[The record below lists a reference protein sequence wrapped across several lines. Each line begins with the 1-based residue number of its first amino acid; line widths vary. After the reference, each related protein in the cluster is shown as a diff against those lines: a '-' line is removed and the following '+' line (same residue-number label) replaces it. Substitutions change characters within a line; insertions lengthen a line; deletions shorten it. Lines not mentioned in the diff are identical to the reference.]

1 MRIAF
6 LNGYQNNRGAETF
19 VKELSDRLKE
29 RHRVLV
35 ISGNRKNV
43 KRWPFLWR
51 FYLDPHGVYTLI
63 FTLRNLSKI
72 WKQKFDIVVP
82 INGGWQPTLIRLIT
96 WFYGGK
102 TVISGQSGVGWDD
115 KNNLWNFP
123 DCFVALSSFA
133 ENWAKKVNSF
143 VNVISI
149 PNGVDTNKFRPDGEK
164 LDLKLKKPIII
175 TVGALTK
182 SKRIDFVIKAVAKLK
197 NTSLLVV
204 GEGDLKIDLQDL
216 GKKFLRNRFQLIS
229 LPFSE
234 MPKAYRAADLFTLVS
249 ESYYSFEI
257 AIVEALATN
266 LPVVVNSDS
275 IRKEII
281 RDTGILV
288 NPTDISSY
296 SEALDKALKT
306 NWHEKPREVALDYD
320 WNKISEMY
328 EKLFFD
334 LLKEEKK

>member
-1 MRIAF
+1 LPDTRAPRSD
-6 LNGYQNNRGAETF
+6 QDDRGAEPGRDEPEPQRTA
-19 VKELSDRLKE
+19 EGDGTDQRLKS
-29 RHRVLV
+29 R
-35 ISGNRKNV
+35 
-43 KRWPFLWR
+43 
-51 FYLDPHGVYTLI
+51 
-63 FTLRNLSKI
+63 
-72 WKQKFDIVVP
+72 
-82 INGGWQPTLIRLIT
+82 
-96 WFYGGK
+96 
-102 TVISGQSGVGWDD
+102 
-115 KNNLWNFP
+115 
-123 DCFVALSSFA
+123 
-133 ENWAKKVNSF
+133 
-143 VNVISI
+143 
-149 PNGVDTNKFRPDGEK
+149 
-164 LDLKLKKPIII
+164 
-175 TVGALTK
+175 
-182 SKRIDFVIKAVAKLK
+182 
-197 NTSLLVV
+197 
-204 GEGDLKIDLQDL
+204 EGDLKIDLQDL